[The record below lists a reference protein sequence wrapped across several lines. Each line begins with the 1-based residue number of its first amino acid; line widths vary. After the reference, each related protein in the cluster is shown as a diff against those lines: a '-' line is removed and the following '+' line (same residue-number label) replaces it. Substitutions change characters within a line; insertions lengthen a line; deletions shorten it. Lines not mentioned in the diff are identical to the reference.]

1 MRPRLLALD
10 LDGTLLPRSKLLS
23 PRARA
28 AVATARGEGLEVVVA
43 TGKTWHLAAR
53 YAEELGVAGPL
64 IALDGALV
72 RDCPDGAVRSATG
85 IEAARLPA
93 ILDSLAHLE
102 LLPFL
107 CDAGDRLVVHAELE
121 PLAGGFLD
129 VYASRIDFSPAP
141 LGDADGD
148 PFFLAMLGR
157 PEAIRQGEEVL
168 RPVGRNG
175 LSVFSAEW
183 FERDVGI
190 LVVRPRTDKGA
201 ALAAVAGEM
210 GIARE
215 AVVAVGDWRNDRG
228 MIQWAGT
235 GVVMADAHPDVL
247 SVADVV
253 LPADSE
259 ADGAAAFLEE
269 LVSGLR

>member
-1 MRPRLLALD
+1 MKPRLLALD
-10 LDGTLLPRSKLLS
+10 LDGTLLPRSKRLS

-28 AVATARGEGLEVVVA
+28 AVAAARGGGLRVVVA

-53 YAEELGVAGPL
+53 YAAELEVEGPL

-72 RDCPDGAVRSATG
+72 RDCPDGRVRAATG

-102 LLPFL
+102 LRPFL
-107 CDAGDRLVVHAELE
+107 CDAGDRLVVHTELE

-141 LGDADGD
+141 LGDVEGD

-157 PEAIRQGEEVL
+157 PDAIRQGEDVL
-168 RPVGRNG
+168 RPVGANG

-190 LVVRPRTDKGA
+190 LVVRPRTDKGVALA
-201 ALAAVAGEM
+201 ALAAEM

-215 AVVAVGDWRNDRG
+215 EVVAVGDWRNDRG
-228 MIQWAGT
+228 MIEWAGT
-235 GVVMADAHPDVL
+235 GVVMADAHPEVL
-247 SVADVV
+247 EVADVI

>member
-1 MRPRLLALD
+1 MKPRLLALD
-10 LDGTLLPRSKLLS
+10 LDGTLLPRSKRLS

-28 AVATARGEGLEVVVA
+28 AVAAARSGGLRVVVA

-53 YAEELGVAGPL
+53 YAAELEVEGPL

-72 RDCPDGAVRSATG
+72 RDCPDGAVRTATG
-85 IEAARLPA
+85 IEAARLPG

-102 LLPFL
+102 LRPFL

-129 VYASRIDFSPAP
+129 VYASRIDFLPAP
-141 LGDADGD
+141 LGDAEGD

-157 PEAIRQGEEVL
+157 PDAIRRGEELL
-168 RPVGRNG
+168 RPFGGNG

-190 LVVRPRTDKGA
+190 LVVRPRTDKGMALA
-201 ALAAVAGEM
+201 ALAAEM
-210 GIARE
+210 GVARE
-215 AVVAVGDWRNDRG
+215 EVVAVGDWRNDRG
-228 MIQWAGT
+228 MIEWAGT
-235 GVVMADAHPDVL
+235 GVVMADAHPEVL
-247 SVADVV
+247 EVADVI

-259 ADGAAAFLEE
+259 ADGAAAFLED